1 MHVKY
6 NVCQS
11 FYLWPATYT
20 RKSPACSYTTQKKS
34 DESPSMFS
42 ECRIARVSTGSWL
55 LVMDMRTSIQN
66 DSRMRVVWYVGAGVK
81 WDSLR
86 WPLTTEAGHRDTCR
100 ETCVPLNM
108 EGQCN
113 YNEQLWRLAQHIY
126 RATHEGHAEYSSSD
140 QERTSTTKRQKN
152 LAYFVD

>member
-1 MHVKY
+1 MFVRASIYGQRLTHAKALPVHI
-6 NVCQS
+6 C
-11 FYLWPATYT
+11 
-20 RKSPACSYTTQKKS
+20 TTQKKS

-42 ECRIARVSTGSWL
+42 ECRIACVSTDSWL

-126 RATHEGHAEYSSSD
+126 RATHEGHAEYSDEPPSD
-140 QERTSTTKRQKN
+140 QERLTKRQKKSSI
-152 LAYFVD
+152 